1 LPLWP
6 APLHFF
12 FFFLCVPFF
21 AFLHLAA
28 WAIGLAL
35 AGTTSVPP
43 TSAAIK
49 AASVI
54 LLISTD
60 TEVHSA
66 HGQAGKAPEG
76 ALDRSPAAHYSLDF
90 DRACEMLALG

>member
-1 LPLWP
+1 
-6 APLHFF
+6 LHF

-21 AFLHLAA
+21 AFLHLAV

-49 AASVI
+49 APSVI
-54 LLISTD
+54 FLINTD
-60 TEVHSA
+60 TQVHSVHA
-66 HGQAGKAPEG
+66 RAGKAQED
-76 ALDRSPAAHYSLDF
+76 ALDRSPAPTID
-90 DRACEMLALG
+90 